1 MLAHP
6 YSISKSVAPFRHER
20 CGVFL
25 QFQVLSKSERERR
38 YVMKFVALG
47 FVVVLTGTTVWGRL
61 VDSDFQRA
69 HLNGARARIELTVH
83 DEYGAPV
90 SGASVHVLMGM
101 NYRLNS
107 YDIDG
112 KTDTNGVFVIEGK
125 TTGNE
130 IEIKVT
136 KDGWYRSQKKLC
148 FIAMGHEHV
157 VKNGKWQPWG
167 MEIKIPMRE
176 VRNPVS
182 LIKKKGGF
190 SVPRTDAWIG
200 FDMQLGD
207 WVGYGGVGRTPD
219 FEVKLQ
225 WDGKPVVS
233 FEFARM
239 ELRFVGDGAGF
250 YMANTTSNSAFSGIY
265 NAATNEMYKK
275 EFTCS
280 TTRKNGTVLTEE
292 IPSGKLMVVRSR
304 CRLDDKGNVVE
315 ANYSFIRAVLI
326 EGGYDGKASAFMNYR
341 FNPTP
346 NDTNL
351 EPQR

>member
-1 MLAHP
+1 MKVSAM
-6 YSISKSVAPFRHER
+6 
-20 CGVFL
+20 VFFAIL
-25 QFQVLSKSERERR
+25 I
-38 YVMKFVALG
+38 
-47 FVVVLTGTTVWGRL
+47 GTFTYGRD
-61 VDSDFQRA
+61 VSPDFERA
-69 HLNGARARIELTVH
+69 HIRGAKTRIVLKAV
-83 DEYGAPV
+83 DDVGNPV
-90 SGASVHVLMGM
+90 AGASIHVLMGM
-101 NYRLNS
+101 NYRLKS

-148 FIAMGHEHV
+148 FIAMGHEHA

-182 LIKKKGGF
+182 LIKKKGGV
-190 SVPRTDAWIG
+190 SVPRTDVWIG
-200 FDMQLGD
+200 FDMKQGD

-219 FEVKLQ
+219 FEVKIQ

-233 FEFARM
+233 SELARM

-250 YMANTTSNSAFSGIY
+250 YMADTTSNSAFSGIY
-265 NAATNEMYKK
+265 NAATNEVYKK

-280 TTRKNGTVLTEE
+280 TTRRNGTVSTEE

-304 CRLDDKGNVVE
+304 CRLDDKGDVVE
-315 ANYSFIRAVLI
+315 ANYGFIRAVLI

-351 EPQR
+351 EPK

>member
-1 MLAHP
+1 MKVSAM
-6 YSISKSVAPFRHER
+6 
-20 CGVFL
+20 VFFAIL
-25 QFQVLSKSERERR
+25 I
-38 YVMKFVALG
+38 
-47 FVVVLTGTTVWGRL
+47 GTFTYGRD
-61 VDSDFQRA
+61 VSPDFERA
-69 HLNGARARIELTVH
+69 HIRGAKTRIVLKAVD
-83 DEYGAPV
+83 DEGNPV
-90 SGASVHVLMGM
+90 AGASIHVLMGM
-101 NYRLNS
+101 NYRLKS

-148 FIAMGHEHV
+148 FIAMGHEHA

-176 VRNPVS
+176 VRNPVA

-225 WDGKPVVS
+225 WDGKPVLS
-233 FEFARM
+233 SEFARM

-351 EPQR
+351 EPKR